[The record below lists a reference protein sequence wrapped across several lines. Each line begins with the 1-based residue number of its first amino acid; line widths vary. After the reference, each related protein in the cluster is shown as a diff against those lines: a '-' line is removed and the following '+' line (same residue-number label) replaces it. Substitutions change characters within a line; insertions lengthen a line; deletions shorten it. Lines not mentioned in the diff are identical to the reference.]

1 MCPRYDYTEE
11 VAMSERSMLAAA
23 LAIVFTAAACAGP
36 APEAGPLSEEDVA
49 AIREFAGP
57 IVTEIL
63 LAEDWASF
71 AAGFTED
78 AVRMPPNEP
87 LHQGRATIEAWAT
100 SNWGPLT
107 TTEYTQEALEI
118 DGRGDLA
125 YARGTYSATVEV
137 PGVPEPITDV
147 GKFLVILR
155 KQADG
160 GWLVSHAI
168 FNADAPPPPMPG
180 PAGEM

>member
-1 MCPRYDYTEE
+1 MR
-11 VAMSERSMLAAA
+11 VRSFLAAA
-23 LAIVFTAAACAGP
+23 LAVVLVTAACAGP

-57 IVTEIL
+57 AVTEIL

-87 LHQGRATIEAWAT
+87 LHQGRAAIEAWA
-100 SNWGPLT
+100 SANWGLLT
-107 TTEYTQEALEI
+107 PIAYTQEALEI
-118 DGRGDLA
+118 DGRGELA
-125 YARGTYSATVEV
+125 YAWGSYSWTGEV

-160 GWLVSHAI
+160 TWLVSHAI

-180 PAGEM
+180 PAGQ